1 MYTLKLSDGSE
12 IGGLRMVN
20 NTLRSVNEITRE
32 MLAGKM
38 SPCVITGESGEGEDS
53 DWGNMAREYAHGEL
67 VYIRRIG
74 DEYALALREIPEDEY
89 ERAKTAGDIAYLSI
103 MTGVEL

>member
-32 MLAGKM
+32 MLAGK
-38 SPCVITGESGEGEDS
+38 
-53 DWGNMAREYAHGEL
+53 
-67 VYIRRIG
+67 
-74 DEYALALREIPEDEY
+74 
-89 ERAKTAGDIAYLSI
+89 
-103 MTGVEL
+103 